1 MVFTSD
7 NIWHN
12 QLAVHMCDNN
22 RMFRFF
28 IGAFFLLIIPWYVA
42 GEDTAADMSLIS
54 LDVQPSSAPGSPF
67 FASVTAV
74 NNGQMISM
82 SRKVTFY
89 LSSDENIT
97 PQDYAMGS
105 VQFSFLRPGETAHRE
120 LLTTI
125 PDTIPPGNY
134 TAGAILGQGFSLT
147 PDPCPE
153 NDVISQGTVAIER
166 TYKRPQEWFSEK
178 IAEIILNLSNDE
190 RALRNLPALVRD
202 PALDDIAREHSKD
215 MAKRNFF
222 DHTNP
227 DGEDPADRADR
238 HHYNQFRILPDGREF
253 YGIGENI
260 VKIPVEK
267 NVYGFGEIRNDD
279 PYEIAQVAIESFIDS
294 PPHKEALLLP
304 AHEKIGIGVAFDG
317 EYYYAT
323 QNFF

>member
-1 MVFTSD
+1 MGDFILT
-7 NIWHN
+7 
-12 QLAVHMCDNN
+12 
-22 RMFRFF
+22 FRL
-28 IGAFFLLIIPWYVA
+28 FLICVLLLTIPCFVA
-42 GEDTAADMSLIS
+42 GEEKAADLGLLSI
-54 LDVQPSSAPGSPF
+54 DVQPSAAPGSPVF
-67 FASVTAV
+67 GSVTAV
-74 NNGQMISM
+74 NYGQMISM

-89 LSSDENIT
+89 LSPDEEIT
-97 PQDYAMGS
+97 PADYELGS

-120 LLTTI
+120 LLATV
-125 PDTIPPGNY
+125 PDTIPPGEY
-134 TAGAILGQGFSLT
+134 IAGAILGPGFSLT
-147 PDPCPE
+147 PDPRPE
-153 NDVISQGTVAIER
+153 NDVISQGTVTIGK
-166 TYKRPQEWFSEK
+166 TYTRPQEWFNEK
-178 IAEIILNLSNDE
+178 IAEIILDLSNDE
-190 RALRNLPALVRD
+190 RALRDLPSLTRD
-202 PALDDIAREHSKD
+202 TALDVIALEHSKD
-215 MAKRNFF
+215 MAQRGFF

-238 HHYNQFRILPDGREF
+238 HHYDQSRTLPDGTSF

-279 PYEIAQVAIESFIDS
+279 PYEIAQVAIESFMDS

>member
-1 MVFTSD
+1 MGDFILTYRYFL
-7 NIWHN
+7 ICALL
-12 QLAVHMCDNN
+12 LA
-22 RMFRFF
+22 
-28 IGAFFLLIIPWYVA
+28 IPCFVT
-42 GEDTAADMSLIS
+42 GEEKAADIGLLSI
-54 LDVQPSSAPGSPF
+54 DVQPSAAPGSPIF
-67 FASVTAV
+67 GSVTAV
-74 NNGQMISM
+74 NYGQMISM

-89 LSSDENIT
+89 LSPDGDIT
-97 PQDYAMGS
+97 SADYAVGS

-120 LLTTI
+120 LLGTV
-125 PDTIPPGNY
+125 PDTIPPGEY
-134 TAGAILGQGFSLT
+134 TAGAVLGPGFSLT
-147 PDPCPE
+147 PDPRPE
-153 NDVISQGTVAIER
+153 NDLISQGTVTIGKAY
-166 TYKRPQEWFSEK
+166 TRPQEWFSEK
-178 IAEIILNLSNDE
+178 IAEIILEFSNDE
-190 RALRNLPALVRD
+190 RTLRNLPLLTRD
-202 PALDDIAREHSKD
+202 NALDVIAREHSQD
-215 MAKRNFF
+215 MAERDFF

-238 HHYNQFRILPDGREF
+238 HHYDQSRTLPDGTAF

-279 PYEIAQVAIESFIDS
+279 PYEIALVAIESFMDS

>member
-1 MVFTSD
+1 MGDF
-7 NIWHN
+7 I
-12 QLAVHMCDNN
+12 L
-22 RMFRFF
+22 RFRL
-28 IGAFFLLIIPWYVA
+28 FLICVLLLTIPCFVA
-42 GEDTAADMSLIS
+42 GEEKAADLGLLSI
-54 LDVQPSSAPGSPF
+54 DVQPSAAPGSPVF
-67 FASVTAV
+67 GSVTAV
-74 NNGQMISM
+74 NYGQMISM

-89 LSSDENIT
+89 LSPDEEIT
-97 PQDYAMGS
+97 PADYELGS

-120 LLTTI
+120 LLATV
-125 PDTIPPGNY
+125 PDTIPPGEY
-134 TAGAILGQGFSLT
+134 IAGAILGPGFSLT
-147 PDPCPE
+147 PDPRPE
-153 NDVISQGTVAIER
+153 NDVISQGTVTIGK
-166 TYKRPQEWFSEK
+166 TYTRPQEWFNEK
-178 IAEIILNLSNDE
+178 IAEIILDLSNDE
-190 RALRNLPALVRD
+190 RALRDLPSLTRD
-202 PALDDIAREHSKD
+202 TALDVIALEHSKD
-215 MAKRNFF
+215 MAQRGFF

-238 HHYNQFRILPDGREF
+238 HHYDQSRTLPDGTSF

-279 PYEIAQVAIESFIDS
+279 PYEIAQVAIESFMDS

>member
-1 MVFTSD
+1 
-7 NIWHN
+7 
-12 QLAVHMCDNN
+12 
-22 RMFRFF
+22 
-28 IGAFFLLIIPWYVA
+28 VA
-42 GEDTAADMSLIS
+42 GEEKAADLGLLSI
-54 LDVQPSSAPGSPF
+54 DVQPSAAPGSPVF
-67 FASVTAV
+67 GSVTAV
-74 NNGQMISM
+74 NYGQMISM

-89 LSSDENIT
+89 LSPDEEIT
-97 PQDYAMGS
+97 PADYELGS

-120 LLTTI
+120 LLATV
-125 PDTIPPGNY
+125 PDTIPPGEY
-134 TAGAILGQGFSLT
+134 IAGAILGPGFSLT
-147 PDPCPE
+147 PDPRPE
-153 NDVISQGTVAIER
+153 NDVISQGTVTIGK
-166 TYKRPQEWFSEK
+166 TYTRPQEWFNEK
-178 IAEIILNLSNDE
+178 IAEIILDLSNDE
-190 RALRNLPALVRD
+190 RALRDLPSLTRD
-202 PALDDIAREHSKD
+202 TALDVIALEHSKD
-215 MAKRNFF
+215 MAQRGFF

-238 HHYNQFRILPDGREF
+238 HHYDQSRTLPDGTSF

-279 PYEIAQVAIESFIDS
+279 PYEIAQVAIESFMDS

>member
-1 MVFTSD
+1 MGDFILT
-7 NIWHN
+7 
-12 QLAVHMCDNN
+12 
-22 RMFRFF
+22 FRL
-28 IGAFFLLIIPWYVA
+28 FLICVLLLTIPCFVA
-42 GEDTAADMSLIS
+42 GEEKAADLGLLSI
-54 LDVQPSSAPGSPF
+54 DVQPSAAPGSPVF
-67 FASVTAV
+67 GSVTAV
-74 NNGQMISM
+74 NYGQMISM

-89 LSSDENIT
+89 LSPDEEIT
-97 PQDYAMGS
+97 PADYELGS

-120 LLTTI
+120 LLATV
-125 PDTIPPGNY
+125 PDTIPPGEY
-134 TAGAILGQGFSLT
+134 IAGAILGPGFSLT
-147 PDPCPE
+147 PDPRPE
-153 NDVISQGTVAIER
+153 NDVISQGAVTIGK
-166 TYKRPQEWFSEK
+166 TYTRPQEWFNEK
-178 IAEIILNLSNDE
+178 IAEIILDLSNDE
-190 RALRNLPALVRD
+190 RALRDLPSLTRD
-202 PALDDIAREHSKD
+202 TALDVIALEHSKD
-215 MAKRNFF
+215 MAQRGFF

-238 HHYNQFRILPDGREF
+238 HHYDQSRTLPDGTSF

-279 PYEIAQVAIESFIDS
+279 PYEIAQVAIESFMDS